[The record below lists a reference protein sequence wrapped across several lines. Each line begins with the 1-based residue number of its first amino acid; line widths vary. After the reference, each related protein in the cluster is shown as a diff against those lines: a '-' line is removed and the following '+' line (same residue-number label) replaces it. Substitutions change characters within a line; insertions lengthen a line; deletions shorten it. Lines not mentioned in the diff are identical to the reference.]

1 MKISTEQTR
10 QKAITAYEEARGTQ
24 EEVARMYGI
33 SLRTFQRW
41 WRQFREDGST
51 APGKRGHRQAVYQ
64 GRTLKRLERVLRRH
78 PDATL
83 EELRGKTGQDCSLMA
98 VHRAVVRLGY
108 RYKKN
113 SVGKRAKSS

>member
-1 MKISTEQTR
+1 MGISSEETR
-10 QKAITAYEEARGTQ
+10 GRAIAAYREARGTQ
-24 EEVARMYGI
+24 GEVARMYGV

-41 WRQFREDGST
+41 WRQFRRDEST
-51 APGKRGHRQAVYQ
+51 RPGKRGHRRAVYRGQ
-64 GRTLKRLERVLRRH
+64 TLKRLERVLRKH

-83 EELRGKTGQDCSLMA
+83 EELREKTGQRCSLMA

-113 SVGKRAKSS
+113 AVSERTKSS

>member
-1 MKISTEQTR
+1 MGISTEQIR
-10 QKAITAYEEARGTQ
+10 KRAIAACREAQGTQ
-24 EEVARMYGI
+24 SEIARMYGI

-41 WRQFREDGST
+41 WRQFRRDGST
-51 APGKRGHRQAVYQ
+51 QPGKRGHRQAVYRGQ
-64 GRTLKRLERVLRRH
+64 TLKRLEQVLHKH

-83 EELRGKTGQDCSLMA
+83 EELREKTGQSCSLMA

-113 SVGKRAKSS
+113 AVGKRTRSS

>member
-1 MKISTEQTR
+1 MEISSEETR
-10 QKAITAYEEARGTQ
+10 QRAITAYREARGTQ
-24 EEVARMYGI
+24 DEVAGMYGI

-41 WRQFREDGST
+41 WRQFRRDGST
-51 APGKRGHRQAVYQ
+51 QPGQRGHRQAVYRGQ
-64 GRTLKRLERVLRRH
+64 TLKRLERLVGKH

-83 EELRGKTGQDCSLMA
+83 EELREKTGQSCSLMA

-113 SVGKRAKSS
+113 AVGKRTKST

>member
-10 QKAITAYEEARGTQ
+10 QRAIAAYQQARGTQ
-24 EEVARMYGI
+24 DEVAQMYGV

-41 WRQFREDGST
+41 WRQFGLNGST

-64 GRTLKRLERVLRRH
+64 GRTLKRLERVLRKH

-83 EELRGKTGQDCSLMA
+83 EELREKTGQDCSLMA
-98 VHRAVVRLGY
+98 VHRAVMRLGY

-113 SVGKRAKSS
+113 SVGKRTKSS

>member
-1 MKISTEQTR
+1 MGITSEETR
-10 QKAITAYEEARGTQ
+10 RRAIAAYREAWGTQ
-24 EEVARMYGI
+24 DEVARMYGV

-41 WRQFREDGST
+41 WRQYRRDGST
-51 APGKRGHRQAVYQ
+51 EPGKRGHRRAVYGGQ
-64 GRTLKRLERVLRRH
+64 GLKRLERVLRKY

-83 EELRGKTGQDCSLMA
+83 EELREKTGQRCSLMA

-113 SVGKRAKSS
+113 AVGKRTRAS